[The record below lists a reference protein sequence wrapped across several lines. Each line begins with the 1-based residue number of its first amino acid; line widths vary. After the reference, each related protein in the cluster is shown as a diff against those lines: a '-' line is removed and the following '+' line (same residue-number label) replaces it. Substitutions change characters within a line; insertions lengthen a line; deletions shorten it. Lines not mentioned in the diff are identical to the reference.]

1 MVLDYALHE
10 WVSAQQVIRSDQYC
24 NYPIRELW
32 RIPSSAKPCIL
43 KEALGRFLLLKQI
56 LGSDGLENI
65 LFGRLLD
72 LASDQKLIE
81 HEGGFLKVEDYVKLA
96 HTSKVLVQQLNIT
109 VDDLQCNQFVI
120 SGINCRAEVE
130 TGVSLVNYLHLL
142 PLDEA
147 AHLGLPRKDVG
158 NQLPADLLLVVVL
171 VGIEP
176 LLKPQLALSA
186 EEENK
191 LYHGEPAA
199 SSERTTPPP
208 SHLPACLCR
217 LTHPASQFYSLVEVN
232 QAIK

>member
-1 MVLDYALHE
+1 MKNNKDRHGRTMVLDYALHE

-32 RIPSSAKPCIL
+32 RIPSSAKLCIL
-43 KEALGRFLLLKQI
+43 KEALGCFLLLKQI

-65 LFGRLLD
+65 LLGRLLD
-72 LASDQKLIE
+72 LASNQKLIE
-81 HEGGFLKVEDYVKLA
+81 HEVGFLKVEDYVKLA

-130 TGVSLVNYLHLL
+130 TGVSLVNYL
-142 PLDEA
+142 
-147 AHLGLPRKDVG
+147 
-158 NQLPADLLLVVVL
+158 LLLVVVL

-176 LLKPQLALSA
+176 LLKPKLALSA

-199 SSERTTPPP
+199 SSERTTPSSSLPP
-208 SHLPACLCR
+208 TCLLMQAHTPCLPILLSCR
-217 LTHPASQFYSLVEVN
+217 
-232 QAIK
+232 